1 MAFEEPPHKA
11 IPSGGVTRIHQVHS
25 AIEFEKKC
33 NFLRN
38 LHHLHQGSISKRG
51 QSGLGSEEK
60 KSKTCVNF
68 NL

>member
-38 LHHLHQGSISKRG
+38 LHHLHQGLISK
-51 QSGLGSEEK
+51 LAFLEK
-60 KSKTCVNF
+60 ISKGAGTKWPRE
-68 NL
+68 

>member
-1 MAFEEPPHKA
+1 MAFEEPHKA

-38 LHHLHQGSISKRG
+38 LHQGLISK
-51 QSGLGSEEK
+51 LAFLEK
-60 KSKTCVNF
+60 ISKGAGTKWPRE
-68 NL
+68 